1 MPRQPPL
8 LHRHPPEKRTILKT
22 AEKKAYATSRFDAH
36 IFWKRPTES
45 QPHRCPDMVGVA
57 HDTRTFIEAWLE
69 RCQDCCDE
77 GGEEVLIIPNLC
89 LNNISSTPS
98 PKKRTRLA
106 SGDVDLEA
114 TPRRAVGGL
123 SDVSIGDSASDSD
136 SVTASSSRHGASASP
151 EKREI
156 ACGRRRT
163 FLSEGNIYFAHIIY

>member
-1 MPRQPPL
+1 
-8 LHRHPPEKRTILKT
+8 
-22 AEKKAYATSRFDAH
+22 
-36 IFWKRPTES
+36 
-45 QPHRCPDMVGVA
+45 MVGVA

-114 TPRRAVGGL
+114 TPRRAGWSL
-123 SDVSIGDSASDSD
+123 HPILW
-136 SVTASSSRHGASASP
+136 P
-151 EKREI
+151 
-156 ACGRRRT
+156 T
-163 FLSEGNIYFAHIIY
+163 FVLMAMFL